1 MKLSPFYLSCLVLFA
16 TLISGPAI
24 SQETVTE
31 PKTTADKPA
40 QSETTAPEPKQAAEV
55 PPGYDF
61 TIETQIPCT
70 SVKNQGSTGTCW
82 CFATASF
89 IESEIMRM
97 GKGEH
102 DLSEMFVVRNI
113 YQDKARNYLMRQGKT
128 NFGEG
133 ALAHDFIRAA
143 SRHGVVPNAVYTGLE
158 DGAKGHNHGEM
169 FKVMEGMLKGLVE
182 QKSLTPKWP
191 AALDSVMDVYMGST
205 PTEFSYEGK
214 TYTPNSFALEM
225 GFDSDNYVNLTSY
238 NHHPFGRSFSLEIPD
253 NFSSGQFQ
261 NMPIDDLVAAIDNA
275 IANGFTVAWDGDI
288 SERGFSRTNG
298 LALLP
303 SDAGRRDLFR
313 VRGEE
318 LVVDQD
324 MRQETFNSRSTTD
337 DHLMHLVGI
346 ARDADGKKYYVIKN
360 SWGEVGKHDG
370 YLYMSEAFLRLK
382 TVAVLMHQD
391 ALPASEEATTPET

>member
-1 MKLSPFYLSCLVLFA
+1 
-16 TLISGPAI
+16 
-24 SQETVTE
+24 
-31 PKTTADKPA
+31 
-40 QSETTAPEPKQAAEV
+40 
-55 PPGYDF
+55 
-61 TIETQIPCT
+61 
-70 SVKNQGSTGTCW
+70 
-82 CFATASF
+82 
-89 IESEIMRM
+89 
-97 GKGEH
+97 
-102 DLSEMFVVRNI
+102 
-113 YQDKARNYLMRQGKT
+113 
-128 NFGEG
+128 
-133 ALAHDFIRAA
+133 
-143 SRHGVVPNAVYTGLE
+143 
-158 DGAKGHNHGEM
+158 
-169 FKVMEGMLKGLVE
+169 
-182 QKSLTPKWP
+182 
-191 AALDSVMDVYMGST
+191 
-205 PTEFSYEGK
+205 
-214 TYTPNSFALEM
+214 
-225 GFDSDNYVNLTSY
+225 
-238 NHHPFGRSFSLEIPD
+238 
-253 NFSSGQFQ
+253 
-261 NMPIDDLVAAIDNA
+261 MPIDDLVATIDNA

>member
-205 PTEFSYEGK
+205 PT
-214 TYTPNSFALEM
+214 
-225 GFDSDNYVNLTSY
+225 
-238 NHHPFGRSFSLEIPD
+238 
-253 NFSSGQFQ
+253 
-261 NMPIDDLVAAIDNA
+261 
-275 IANGFTVAWDGDI
+275 
-288 SERGFSRTNG
+288 
-298 LALLP
+298 
-303 SDAGRRDLFR
+303 
-313 VRGEE
+313 
-318 LVVDQD
+318 
-324 MRQETFNSRSTTD
+324 
-337 DHLMHLVGI
+337 
-346 ARDADGKKYYVIKN
+346 
-360 SWGEVGKHDG
+360 
-370 YLYMSEAFLRLK
+370 
-382 TVAVLMHQD
+382 
-391 ALPASEEATTPET
+391 